1 MKPLIKQYLNTV
13 TCWYIVFYA
22 IYSISTR
29 FLPTA
34 VLCEGLPADL
44 LYKTIIIGA
53 GLLAL
58 AHIIL
63 LLRSVRPDKFMLLL
77 AVFIVI
83 LGISAFTNR
92 QYEFAGNI
100 TGIATFAAQLIVF
113 CFLPQVMSENELSL
127 CLIRTA
133 FFSSFFWTPGCAF
146 SLYQYIVNMHYI
158 TQSPEGRM
166 VRQGIA
172 DGRLFGLFSDPNF
185 AAFTSLIII
194 LLLIYAMKRCK
205 NETLLHTKFQKP
217 FFIYGIV
224 CIVINLAYLIMSNSR
239 TIYIAAVGTLL
250 FFVLMRT
257 YRLHRESGTT
267 DRIQFLRDLVKKT
280 ALALAAVVAIYAV
293 IFFPL
298 RGIGY
303 LIAPDRDIN
312 DMVRED
318 VNIENITNNRSTI
331 WQHYLKLYTDKPV
344 FGFSVRSAL
353 PYATEKYPGSYLAE
367 TQYVTHNSYL
377 SLLVET
383 GLTGFTVMGAFFIL
397 FFLHSLKR
405 VQKKEAVSDSYFLFA
420 ALTVSVLLFMAAFH
434 DIFFTVNIETMLLFT
449 GIGYII
455 HANESVP
462 QSAIS
467 TD

>member
-1 MKPLIKQYLNTV
+1 MKPLMKQYLNTV

-22 IYSISTR
+22 VYSISTR
-29 FLPTA
+29 FMPTA
-34 VLCEGLPADL
+34 VLCEGLPADV
-44 LYKTIIIGA
+44 LYKTVIIGV

-63 LLRSVRPDKFMLLL
+63 LRPSVRLDKFILLL
-77 AVFIVI
+77 ALFIVI
-83 LGISAFTNR
+83 LGISALSNR

-113 CFLPQVMSENELSL
+113 CFLPQAMSEDELGL
-127 CLIRTA
+127 CMTRTA
-133 FFSSFFWTPGCAF
+133 FFCSFFWTPGCAF
-146 SLYQYIVNMHYI
+146 SLYQYIANIHYI
-158 TQSPEGRM
+158 TQNPEGRL
-166 VRQGIA
+166 VWQGIV

-194 LLLIYAMKRCK
+194 ILLIYAMKRCK
-205 NETLLHTKFQKP
+205 NQTFLHIKLEKP
-217 FFIYGIV
+217 FFIYGVV
-224 CIVINLAYLIMSNSR
+224 CIVINLAYLVMSNSR

-250 FFVLMRT
+250 FFVLIKT
-257 YRLHRESGTT
+257 YRQHRESGLA
-267 DRIQFLRDLVKKT
+267 DRAQLIRDLAKKT

-303 LIAPDRDIN
+303 LTAPDRDIN
-312 DMVRED
+312 DMVRDD

-331 WQHYLKLYTDKPV
+331 WQNYLKLYTDKPL
-344 FGFSVRSAL
+344 FGFSIRSAL
-353 PYATEKYPGSYLAE
+353 PYATEKYPDSYLAE

-383 GLTGFTVMGAFFIL
+383 GLTGFAVMGVFFLL
-397 FFLHSLKR
+397 FFLRSLKR
-405 VQKKEAVSDSYFLFA
+405 IQKKEAVSDSYFLFA
-420 ALTVSVLLFMAAFH
+420 ALIVSVLLFMAAFH

-455 HANESVP
+455 HAGGSDP